1 METEPRVKI
10 TERELYELSRDVI
23 LNTTKRHPM
32 EFNARLMYEVS
43 KSFRLMQSMEKPK
56 AYWFHKRWHG
66 FLLMTT
72 TGFFLLLTKIAIET
86 YWGIH

>member
-23 LNTTKRHPM
+23 LNTMERDPM

-43 KSFRLMQSMEKPK
+43 KSFRLMKSMEKPK
-56 AYWFHKRWHG
+56 AYWFHKKWNG
-66 FLLMTT
+66 FLFMTT